1 MATIFVDESG
11 SFLPCNG
18 QDNFV
23 IGSFTVGDP
32 KRTAK
37 EFKKWQ
43 RSKFPRKKRLQS
55 EVKFSESGLSD
66 DLRIRTIKFISSLD
80 VRIRYGYLRCE
91 RLPSASYD
99 QSGLREGYLYTQIL
113 GNVLESYFP
122 ITEPIFI
129 VRCDQR
135 RLKGLKQKDFIEILQ
150 ARLLP
155 IAPAKSLI
163 DIKQIDSTT
172 DVNIQIVDWIV
183 GALASFLN
191 NKPLGLKYYEI
202 LKGNVISNPI
212 ELFKAEQMI

>member
-18 QDNFV
+18 QENFV

-32 KRTAK
+32 RRTAK

-43 RSKFPRKKRLQS
+43 SSKFPRKKRRQS

-80 VRIRYGYLRCE
+80 VRIRYGYLHCE
-91 RLPSASYD
+91 RLPFTSYD

-113 GNVLESYFP
+113 GKILESYFP
-122 ITEPIFI
+122 ITELIFT

-155 IAPAKSLI
+155 IAPANSLI
-163 DIKQIDSTT
+163 DIRQIDSTS
-172 DVNIQIVDWIV
+172 DVNIQIADWIV
-183 GALASFLN
+183 GALASYLN
-191 NKPLGLKYYEI
+191 NKPQGLKYYQI
-202 LKGNVISNPI
+202 LKGNVIGNPI
-212 ELFKAEQMI
+212 ELFKAEQ